1 MKRALLALCLIFGS
15 LTALAADDAPA
26 PRDMV
31 VLTVSGMIG
40 KTNRGPLDPRK
51 DSLLALQ
58 KVDFRDAYAFDRAT
72 LLRFPQGTVTAQ
84 PPEFDA
90 PAIFSGPLLS
100 EVLGYLEA
108 AQVRTTFMAVD
119 GYSGWLDPEDIQQ
132 SDWILALSA
141 DGKPLGLGQ
150 QGPLWLINTR
160 APGFKPADTHQ
171 GHWVWALF
179 YIKVGE

>member
-1 MKRALLALCLIFGS
+1 MTRLVFALFIFCGM
-15 LTALAADDAPA
+15 LPAFAADEALA

-40 KTNRGPLDPRK
+40 KTNRSPLDPRK
-51 DSLLALQ
+51 DSLLVLQ
-58 KVDFRDAYAFDRAT
+58 KVDFREAFAFDRAT
-72 LLRFPQGTVTAQ
+72 LLSLPQGTVTAQ

-90 PAIFSGPLLS
+90 PATFKGPLLR
-100 EVLGYLEA
+100 EVLGFIEEA
-108 AQVRTTFMAVD
+108 KVKVIFMAVD
-119 GYSGWLDPEDIQQ
+119 GYTGWLDPEDIDT
-132 SDWILALSA
+132 SDWILALEA
-141 DGKPLGLGQ
+141 NGVPLGLGQ

-179 YIKVGE
+179 YMKVEE